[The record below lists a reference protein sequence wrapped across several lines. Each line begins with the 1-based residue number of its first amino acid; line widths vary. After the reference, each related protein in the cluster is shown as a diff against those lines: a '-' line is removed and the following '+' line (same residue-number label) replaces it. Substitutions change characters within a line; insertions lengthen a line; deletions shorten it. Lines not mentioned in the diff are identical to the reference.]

1 MRYMDN
7 YIISNFKEEGMKY
20 SRMTILVLVIL
31 MSVVVLPFDVS
42 AKLKTKSGTTK
53 TFAFISTDGEVC
65 SAKVYSTIGQNY
77 TVSGN
82 NATYTKRTYWVGLSY
97 VATYTTPQIISI
109 TAKYINNSG
118 NTVKTFSWTKDTS
131 SSLLPGDVKVSIKKK
146 NSTSVT
152 YKKNNTNYFYL
163 GYNVGN
169 SEYMIS
175 PVQGYNFKMSLKI
188 S

>member
-1 MRYMDN
+1 MDN

-82 NATYTKRTYWVGLSY
+82 NATYTIIT
-97 VATYTTPQIISI
+97 VAIQ
-109 TAKYINNSG
+109 
-118 NTVKTFSWTKDTS
+118 
-131 SSLLPGDVKVSIKKK
+131 
-146 NSTSVT
+146 
-152 YKKNNTNYFYL
+152 
-163 GYNVGN
+163 
-169 SEYMIS
+169 
-175 PVQGYNFKMSLKI
+175 
-188 S
+188 